1 MTAKVKYYDGKSSL
15 GHEAAIVLHDH
26 ALCITFIDQDGIEKM
41 VIWEAN
47 LIHQSDFN
55 APEHATLKYGNFP
68 YQVLEI
74 NQKETNEAIQAHF
87 KDFAFTKSNYNSL
100 KTKPFKMVI
109 IGGGILATLL
119 TLIYYFILPTIAEQ
133 AAANLPYKFEEELGD
148 ATVKQVLAFST
159 IDTIKSKQ
167 INLFFKA
174 LDFNPEHK
182 IKIVVIKDKTVNAFA
197 VPGGHIFVY
206 EGIIAKMQSK
216 EELAAL
222 LAHEYAH
229 LKFKHSLKSV
239 CRQLSSYLFLSVILS
254 DVNGIVA
261 ILAQN
266 ADMLKN
272 LHFSRGMEK
281 EADAEGLKLLFQSN
295 IDPKGMI
302 HLFHRLEEASPDVA
316 KHKVFEMV
324 STHPQTKDRIAN
336 ISQEIKKSTF
346 RVKEH
351 ITLETYWQRIK

>member
-1 MTAKVKYYDGKSSL
+1 MIDTVTYYDGKSSL
-15 GHEAAIVLHDH
+15 GHEANITLHNH
-26 ALCITFIDQDGIEKM
+26 SLCITFIDQESLEKT

-47 LIHQSDFN
+47 QIHQSDFN
-55 APEHATLKYGNFP
+55 SHEHAVLKYGSFP

-74 NQKETNEAIQAHF
+74 NQKETIESIEAHF
-87 KDFAFTKSNYNSL
+87 KDYAFTKSNYKSL
-100 KTKPFKMVI
+100 KTKPFKMVMF
-109 IGGGILATLL
+109 GGGILVTLL
-119 TLIYYFILPTIAEQ
+119 TLIYYFVLPSIAEQ
-133 AAANLPYKFEEELGD
+133 AAASLPYQFEEELGD
-148 ATVKQVLAFST
+148 ATVKQVLAFSAV
-159 IDTIKSKQ
+159 DTLKSQQ

-174 LDFNPEHK
+174 LDFKPEHK
-182 IKIVVIKDKTVNAFA
+182 IKIVVIKDQTVNAFA

-295 IDPKGMI
+295 IDPHGMI
-302 HLFHRLEEASPDVA
+302 NLFHRLEDATPDVA
-316 KHKVFEMV
+316 KHQVFEMV
-324 STHPQTKDRIAN
+324 STHPQTKDRIAF
-336 ISQEIKKSTF
+336 ISQEIKKSSF
-346 RVKEH
+346 KVKKQV
-351 ITLETYWQRIK
+351 LLDTYWQIIK